1 MPQRSDADRADVGNL
16 VTLSRYQTGRRR
28 GGERRS
34 PMSATVPFVA
44 LSALIVLSLIA
55 KQLAYLMTSTSLQFL
70 TVALAV
76 WFLASFWFVG

>member
-1 MPQRSDADRADVGNL
+1 
-16 VTLSRYQTGRRR
+16 
-28 GGERRS
+28 
-34 PMSATVPFVA
+34 MSATVPIVA
-44 LSALIVLSLIA
+44 LSVLIVLSLLA